1 MEISILDRCRQA
13 SMILLCNPPD
23 IFQPKPMLFGSPGC
37 LPFPGTII
45 LCADAEDAPVIFHH
59 DVECRF
65 RYIRQG
71 IQGIFKQVAQN
82 HIDIKNGDSQM
93 LRNLDF
99 PEDINA

>member
-1 MEISILDRCRQA
+1 
-13 SMILLCNPPD
+13 MILLCNPPD
-23 IFQPKPMLFGSPGC
+23 IFQPKPMLCRSPGC

-71 IQGIFKQVAQN
+71 IQGIFKQVALD
-82 HIDIKNGDSQM
+82 HIDVKNRDSQM
-93 LRNLDF
+93 LRNPDF
-99 PEDINA
+99 PGNINA